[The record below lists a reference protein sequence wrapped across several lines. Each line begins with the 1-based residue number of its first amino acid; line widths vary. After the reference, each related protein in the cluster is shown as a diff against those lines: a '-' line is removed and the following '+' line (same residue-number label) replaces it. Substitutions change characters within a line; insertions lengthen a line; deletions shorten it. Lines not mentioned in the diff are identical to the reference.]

1 VPALSTAVTVRGAVL
16 KYLQMVEER
25 SVADSSSDPWMQLKA
40 DSTLQILQP
49 LLEKVLSVPATS
61 APVERV
67 FSQSGLIM
75 RQTEL
80 GSERSYCASSFS

>member
-1 VPALSTAVTVRGAVL
+1 VALALALALASTM
-16 KYLQMVEER
+16 QMVEER
-25 SVADSSSDPWMQLKA
+25 SVADSSSDPWMQFKA
-40 DSTLQILQP
+40 DSSLQILQP

-67 FSQSGLIM
+67 FSQSSLIICA
-75 RQTEL
+75 QTEL

>member
-1 VPALSTAVTVRGAVL
+1 
-16 KYLQMVEER
+16 MVEER
-25 SVADSSSDPWMQLKA
+25 SVADSSSDPWMPFKA

-67 FSQSGLIM
+67 FSQSGLIK
-75 RQTEL
+75 RPNRARL
-80 GSERSYCASSFS
+80 GKKLLCQLVFLKCNSAL